1 VLDLCG
7 GFAMTNFI
15 RMPFAGLVLVFLV
28 LGAVSF
34 PTLAH
39 SAETGKESKI
49 DAKNP
54 PEETKQIARLI
65 AANELMRLHW
75 TRWVTGKEL
84 KGIAE
89 ETAKG
94 INEQLENLWTAR
106 FLVPRLKATGQR
118 LDEFEKQG
126 VMEIRAGVAEV
137 WNDTPERL
145 QYMRGMRA
153 TTTCL
158 QCHRPLGEP
167 ALKLEEG
174 DLLGIISVNLKR

>member
-1 VLDLCG
+1 
-7 GFAMTNFI
+7 MTNFN
-15 RMPFAGLVLVFLV
+15 RLLFGGFVLVLLV

-34 PTLAH
+34 PKFVH
-39 SAETGKESKI
+39 SSETGKDSKI
-49 DAKNP
+49 EAKNP

-75 TRWVTGKEL
+75 TRWATGKEL
-84 KGIAE
+84 KDIAE
-89 ETAKG
+89 ETAQG
-94 INEQLENLWTAR
+94 INEQLENQWTAR

-126 VMEIRAGVAEV
+126 VTEIRAGVAEV
-137 WNDTPERL
+137 WNDTPQRL
-145 QYMRGMRA
+145 LYMRGMRA

-158 QCHRPLGEP
+158 RCHRPLGKP